1 MTHDPNF
8 IQHLDAAG
16 LRRFGLTMAI
26 AVAVIF
32 GALLPF
38 LFDRAIPY
46 WPFLLAG
53 ALLAW
58 SVAVPQTLNL
68 IYRPWMRLG
77 LIMNRITSPIIMGVV
92 FFLIITPVSLL
103 MKLIRRDPL
112 ARGFDQSLKSYRK
125 ESRKPPRAGLE
136 RPF

>member
-1 MTHDPNF
+1 MDQGPNP
-8 IQHLDAAG
+8 IPELDKAG
-16 LRRFGLTMAI
+16 LRQFGLTMAV

-38 LFDRAIPY
+38 LFDHPVHY

-53 ALLAW
+53 VLAAW
-58 SVAVPQTLNL
+58 SAVAPGALNA
-68 IYRPWMRLG
+68 IYRPWMKLG
-77 LIMNRITSPIIMGVV
+77 LMLNRITTPIILGAV
-92 FFLIITPVSLL
+92 FFLLITPVSLV

-112 ARGFDQSLKSYRK
+112 ARSFDQRAGSYRK
-125 ESRKPPRAGLE
+125 ISRKSPRESLE